1 MLNVVIGIQSIAAII
16 GLITIYIIAVQRPSF
31 YQKIILLTIIC
42 GFIGL
47 VAYVFEMGASTKEE
61 AFMAVRFGYI
71 GKSYVMVLFLIF
83 IVRYCGIRLPGV
95 VIKALVAISTIMM
108 FIIVSSPYHKLYY
121 TSVEFIKD
129 DTIPHLVLGKGVLY
143 YVFIGMI
150 IILMVTF
157 LCIAVFKL
165 VKYSGAEKSRMI
177 LLCMAGGIPV
187 IGLIINYLPLLDGFD
202 PTPLGIMCSCLLI
215 SLNIMKFGLLDIM
228 QIAGENAMD
237 QTGEGLIVVTKNFN
251 FVYANQKAYKIFP
264 ELADKPDDYSLVYEL
279 FDIKN
284 NKNLETRPYHK
295 DGRIYEIHFS
305 KLSEYENKNDAQIGT
320 TGYMAWIFD
329 KTDDYNNTKEL
340 IRLRDEAEAANRA
353 KTMFLANMSHE
364 IRTPMNGIIGFADL
378 ALERELDCETS
389 DYITYIKTSADSL
402 LKIIN
407 DVLDISKIESGKLQI
422 VEVAYNPKELFEET
436 AVLMESQAMGKGL
449 RFIRT
454 MPEKMPDRLCGDS
467 IRIREILINIVGN
480 AIKYTNSGVV
490 TMSTELK
497 EYSDGVW
504 LDIHVKDTGIGIKPE
519 KLDVIFDTFEQ
530 ADNVGNYHVEGT
542 GLGLSIAKKLAVMM
556 GGNITVESVY
566 GEGSD
571 FRIRIPQRYALEDQ
585 EYEAEDKK
593 GIIMDEFSLCV
604 HDVRA
609 LIIDDNQVNLNV
621 EKKLLERYGIETD
634 IVESGM
640 AGLEALEKS
649 DYDVVLMDHMMPDM
663 DGVETFRELKNKKGR
678 NYTTPVLLVTA
689 NAIVGVRQEML
700 DTGFDGYVSKPI
712 DIKLLEKELLKVLPV
727 EKTMIVPK
735 DVIEMENKEKQQ
747 LASEENR
754 NLRLI
759 ELLKEQGVDTEL
771 GMKYCGGV
779 EGYMDVLDI
788 MISTSED
795 KLDRLLECMDI
806 KDWENYTILA
816 HSMKSGAANIGATR
830 ISILAK
836 QLEYAGRESD
846 LEYIHSNTM
855 SFVSSYRRL
864 LGIIRDNRKNTRL
877 GDDYDWAKSIER
889 LRYLLDELEVEQAEE
904 LAQEMIEHMDDEAVI
919 KEVNDLCRSLD
930 EFDIESAKQMLEKIV
945 LYMNVKSKL

>member
-16 GLITIYIIAVQRPSF
+16 GLITIYIIATQKPSF

-47 VAYVFEMGASTKEE
+47 IAYIFEMAASTKEE
-61 AFMAVRFGYI
+61 AFLAVRFGYI
-71 GKSYVMVLFLIF
+71 GKCYVMVFFLIF
-83 IVRYCGIRLPGV
+83 IIRYCGIRMPKGL
-95 VIKALVAISTIMM
+95 IHIIIAISVVMM
-108 FIIVSSPYHKLYY
+108 FVIIFSPYHKLYY
-121 TSVEFIKD
+121 TSVEFIED
-129 DTIPHLVLGKGVLY
+129 VPMPHLVLGKGVLY
-143 YVFIGMI
+143 YFFIGMMVV
-150 IILMVTF
+150 LMITF
-157 LCIAVFKL
+157 LSIAVVKL
-165 VKYSGAEKSRMI
+165 IKHSGTEKSRMI
-177 LLCMAGGIPV
+177 LLCLAGAAPV
-187 IGLIINYLPLLDGFD
+187 IGLILNYLSVFDGFD
-202 PTPLGIMCSCLLI
+202 PTPLGIMFSCILI

-228 QIAGENAMD
+228 QIAGENAMN
-237 QTGEGLIVVTKNFN
+237 QTGEGLIVVTKNFG
-251 FVYANQKAYKIFP
+251 FVYANQKAYEIFP
-264 ELADKPDDYSLVYEL
+264 ELVDQTDEYELVYDL

-284 NKNLETRPYHK
+284 NKNLDTKHFNK
-295 DGRIYEIHFS
+295 DGKVYEIHYS
-305 KLSEYENKNDAQIGT
+305 QLSEYENKNDSNVGV

-389 DYITYIKTSADSL
+389 DYITYIKSSADSL

-422 VEVAYNPKELFEET
+422 VDVVYNPKELFEET

-449 RFIRT
+449 EFIRN
-454 MPEKMPDRLCGDS
+454 MPENMPERLCGDS
-467 IRIREILINIVGN
+467 IRIREILINIIGN
-480 AIKYTNSGVV
+480 AIKYTNSGVI
-490 TMSTELK
+490 TMTTNIT
-497 EYSDGVW
+497 EYSDGIW
-504 LDIHVKDTGIGIKPE
+504 LDIHVKDTGIGIRPE
-519 KLDVIFDTFEQ
+519 KLEVIFDTFEQ
-530 ADNVGNYHVEGT
+530 ADNIANYHVEGT

-571 FRIRIPQRYALEDQ
+571 FHIRIPQCYAMDDT
-585 EYEAEDKK
+585 EYENENKK

-609 LIIDDNQVNLNV
+609 LIIDDNHVNLNV
-621 EKKLLERYGIETD
+621 EKKLLERYGIEVD
-634 IVESGM
+634 IVESGV
-640 AGLEALEKS
+640 AGLEALEQY

-700 DTGFDGYVSKPI
+700 DVGFDGYVSKPI
-712 DIKLLEKELLKVLPV
+712 DKKLLEKELLKVLPV

-735 DVIEMENKEKQQ
+735 DVAEMENEEKHQ
-747 LASEENR
+747 LASEESE

-779 EGYMDVLDI
+779 ESYMDVLDI
-788 MISTSED
+788 MVSTSDD
-795 KLDRLLECMDI
+795 KLDKLLECMDT

-830 ISILAK
+830 ISMLAK
-836 QLEYAGRESD
+836 QLEYAGRELD

-855 SFVSSYRRL
+855 SFVSPYRRL

-877 GDDYDWAKSIER
+877 SDEYNWTKAFEK
-889 LRYLLDELEVEQAEE
+889 LQYLLDELEAEQADE
-904 LAQEMIEHMDDEAVI
+904 LIQEMLGRMDDENAI
-919 KEVNDLCRSLD
+919 NEANELSACLA
-930 EFDIESAKQMLEKIV
+930 EFDIEGAKQMVEKLV
-945 LYMNVKSKL
+945 RCMNVKDES